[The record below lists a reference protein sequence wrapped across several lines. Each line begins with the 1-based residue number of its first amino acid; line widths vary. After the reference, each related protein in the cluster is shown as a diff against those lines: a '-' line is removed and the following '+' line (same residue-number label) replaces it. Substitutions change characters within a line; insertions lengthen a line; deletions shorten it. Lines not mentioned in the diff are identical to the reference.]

1 MSIEIIFLSLFAV
14 TFLVAVV
21 AFGAYGYL
29 LVLLMRNHS
38 EKFNP
43 ETTAEYVVFLWQL
56 MLFYIYRAMSGFFG
70 IEGVK
75 ELKIVKE
82 YGGQIKR
89 AESKQEKLIKVY
101 RLFSSAYILFFI
113 LLICLMVVFLY
124 MILGPYL

>member
-1 MSIEIIFLSLFAV
+1 MEIIFLSFFVV

-29 LVLLMRNHS
+29 LVLLLRNHS

-43 ETTAEYVVFLWQL
+43 KTTAGYVVFLWQL

-70 IEGVK
+70 MEGGK

-82 YGGQIKR
+82 YEGQIKN
-89 AESKQEKLIKVY
+89 AESEQEKLIKVY

-113 LLICLMVVFLY
+113 LLICLMVVLLY
-124 MILGPYL
+124 TILGPYL